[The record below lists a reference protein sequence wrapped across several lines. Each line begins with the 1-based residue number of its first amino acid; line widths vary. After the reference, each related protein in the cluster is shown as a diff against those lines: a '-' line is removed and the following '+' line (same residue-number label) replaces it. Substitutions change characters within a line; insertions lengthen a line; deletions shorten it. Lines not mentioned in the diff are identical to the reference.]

1 MAYTGSGAFGG
12 IRFNDPTTAAAY
24 QKGDGYYTTMP
35 GIDPNKPGW
44 GDLVP
49 AGYELVGYKAP
60 KMSGNSR
67 SINRAPIPG
76 TSYAVLRKR
85 SSAPASAPAPAQAP
99 AQQAEQ
105 PLYGKQY
112 SYTDPGDKGYFG
124 MKDYQELAAQG
135 ASRADLIRYAFSSPK
150 GVGTKVAEQ
159 LGIRAFDAPTPS
171 SLSYTDPGDKGF
183 FGMKDFE
190 ELSRQGATLQQ
201 IKDYA
206 SKAKYGVGGEAAS
219 ILGIRPAGEADFT
232 RAKADSTADAASKRE
247 TALINEINTLT
258 TGFETQLQNIATQ
271 NQAIRDE
278 QTKRITDLQ
287 NVMQAQAQL
296 RDRPTVA
303 GIKTAA
309 GSAGDAMQVARRGVS
324 GTFGRRGMRI
334 QSLNV

>member
-1 MAYTGSGAFGG
+1 MAYTGSGSFGG
-12 IRFNDPTTAAAY
+12 IRFNDPATAKAY
-24 QKGDGYYTTMP
+24 QKGEGYYTTMP

-67 SINRAPIPG
+67 SINRAPVPG

-85 SSAPASAPAPAQAP
+85 SSAPASAPAPAP
-99 AQQAEQ
+99 AQQAAQ

-135 ASRADLIRYAFSSPK
+135 ASRADMIRYAFSAPK

-159 LGIRAFDAPTPS
+159 LGIRAFDAPIPS
-171 SLSYTDPGDKGF
+171 SLSYTDPGDTGF

-219 ILGIRPAGEADFT
+219 ILGIRAATEGDFT
-232 RAKADSTADAASKRE
+232 RAQGDKLAADLENQRIQDEKAAALQRE
-247 TALINEINTLT
+247 LAIKSQATLAANMARSGQT
-258 TGFETQLQNIATQ
+258 PNLQIQPA
-271 NQAIRDE
+271 
-278 QTKRITDLQ
+278 
-287 NVMQAQAQL
+287 
-296 RDRPTVA
+296 
-303 GIKTAA
+303 
-309 GSAGDAMQVARRGVS
+309 S
-324 GTFGRRGMRI
+324 GTPRTAGTQSFRRQRGPVAPAVLSGI
-334 QSLNV
+334 SSVLNI

>member
-1 MAYTGSGAFGG
+1 MASPYAGG
-12 IRFNDPTTAAAY
+12 RAARYAAQFRTEKPPLTPAEKAAKDAGFSSVADQMQNRILRNQLEEKATRLGIPLSEAY
-24 QKGDGYYTTMP
+24 ALAG
-35 GIDPNKPGW
+35 
-44 GDLVP
+44 GDLTNTQALQNAWNQLTGP
-49 AGYELVGYKAP
+49 
-60 KMSGNSR
+60 
-67 SINRAPIPG
+67 
-76 TSYAVLRKR
+76 
-85 SSAPASAPAPAQAP
+85 SAAQKAP

-124 MKDYQELAAQG
+124 MADYRELQNQG
-135 ASRADLIRYAFSSPK
+135 ASRADMIRYAFSAPK
-150 GVGTKVAEQ
+150 GVGNKVAEQ
-159 LGIRAFDAPTPS
+159 LGIRAFDAPIPS